1 MAVDAGRRHLAAPGV
16 HSAAAADNQDA
27 IRGCG
32 RGAGRWKRGS
42 EESGQ
47 WEAWQKK
54 EERARKKEPKTYC
67 PQDSLEVSY
76 LCTDLTQPCL
86 ASEIRVVWP

>member
-1 MAVDAGRRHLAAPGV
+1 MAVDTGRRHLAAPGV
-16 HSAAAADNQDA
+16 HSAAAADDQDA
-27 IRGCG
+27 ICGCG

-54 EERARKKEPKTYC
+54 KEERRRKKEVKPTARRIPC
-67 PQDSLEVSY
+67 RSPICV
-76 LCTDLTQPCL
+76 LT
-86 ASEIRVVWP
+86 